1 MDRAAQ
7 ATYVVRAG
15 MDDERVY
22 KDISQVREED
32 LNYFSLMIVR
42 KG

>member
-1 MDRAAQ
+1 
-7 ATYVVRAG
+7 

-22 KDISQVREED
+22 KDIRLVRAED

-42 KG
+42 KR